1 MCECPSTAGGT
12 ESLSALT
19 ILQWQ
24 LSSRFK
30 SLGPH
35 EGHFLGSFR
44 VGSFCWELWSFRPNE
59 TKTEAR
65 KDAALLSDT
74 LRQSTPVNA
83 GLSFFHFKNNK
94 VK

>member
-1 MCECPSTAGGT
+1 MCECPSTAGAP

-35 EGHFLGSFR
+35 EGHFLGSFQ
-44 VGSFCWELWSFRPNE
+44 VGSFCWELW
-59 TKTEAR
+59 
-65 KDAALLSDT
+65 
-74 LRQSTPVNA
+74 
-83 GLSFFHFKNNK
+83 
-94 VK
+94 